1 MENLDFEFLDFNP
14 NRKGGR
20 SLGKNQFSVSLHGS
34 ARGILAFGSELKEEV
49 ERYKYLRIAR
59 QKMTGEV
66 YLIFNNDKGVNLR
79 ERTGGLLQ
87 ATSKGMAKWLLEQY
101 FQGVEYGRLH
111 ISENL
116 ANTVEYATY
125 RIIGPISPNK

>member
-1 MENLDFEFLDFNP
+1 MENLDFEFLDFEQNT
-14 NRKGGR
+14 KIGKA
-20 SLGKNQFSVSLHGS
+20 LGKDMFSITNKGKT
-34 ARGILAFGSELKEEV
+34 AGTITFGREFRLEV

-79 ERTGGLLQ
+79 ERAGGLLQ
-87 ATSKGMAKWLLEQY
+87 ATSKGMAKWLLAQFFNGEN
-101 FQGVEYGRLH
+101 YGRLQ

-116 ANTVEYATY
+116 ANSVEYATY
-125 RIIGPISPNK
+125 RVIKK

>member
-1 MENLDFEFLDFNP
+1 MENLDFEFFDFEQNTK
-14 NRKGGR
+14 KGKA
-20 SLGKNQFSVSLHGS
+20 LGKDMFSITTKGKT
-34 ARGILAFGSELKEEV
+34 AGTITFGRELRLEV